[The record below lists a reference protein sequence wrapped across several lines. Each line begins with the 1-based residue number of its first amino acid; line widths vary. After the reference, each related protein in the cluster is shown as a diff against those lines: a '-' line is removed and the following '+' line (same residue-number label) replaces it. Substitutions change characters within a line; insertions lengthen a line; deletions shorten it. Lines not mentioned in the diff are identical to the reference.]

1 MNLYVYIYFS
11 KYIEILSETQTID
24 NKYVQKLGKRL
35 IIRIL
40 PLR

>member
-1 MNLYVYIYFS
+1 M
-11 KYIEILSETQTID
+11 EILSETQTID
-24 NKYVQKLGKRL
+24 NKYVQKLGKRF